1 MAQSAK
7 AELLAEISKT
17 EEGKTEEKRDEEK
30 DLMTEILQNLFPKD
44 FARRK

>member
-17 EEGKTEEKRDEEK
+17 EEGKTEEKRDEK